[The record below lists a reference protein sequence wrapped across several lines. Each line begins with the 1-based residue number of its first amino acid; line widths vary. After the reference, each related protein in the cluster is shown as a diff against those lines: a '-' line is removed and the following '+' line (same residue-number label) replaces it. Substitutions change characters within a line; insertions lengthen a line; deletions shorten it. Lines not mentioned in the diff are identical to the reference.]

1 MTVNEKLERPLRVD
15 QRHSKTP
22 TECSRCRPELHEP
35 RMSLQGQAHAAP
47 FLQAAFSVAARMR
60 EARAVAPGSSRTGTA
75 PKAWE
80 SGDPKQSV
88 GAIRLGAVQPPE
100 AAIHAPSGGV
110 ESMPGRY

>member
-1 MTVNEKLERPLRVD
+1 MPTASPRASPFGPDAPPCGLPWSECL
-15 QRHSKTP
+15 P
-22 TECSRCRPELHEP
+22 TESI
-35 RMSLQGQAHAAP
+35 SLQAK
-47 FLQAAFSVAARMR
+47 AFDHCRR
-60 EARAVAPGSSRTGTA
+60 IARAVAPGSSRTGTA